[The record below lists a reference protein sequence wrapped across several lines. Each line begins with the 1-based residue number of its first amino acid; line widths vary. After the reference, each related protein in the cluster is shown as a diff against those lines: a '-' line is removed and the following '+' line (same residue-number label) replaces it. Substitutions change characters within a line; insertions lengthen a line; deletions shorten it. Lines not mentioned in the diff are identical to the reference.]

1 MRAVLALFLLAAAT
15 APASAEPITLD
26 RAVELASGESA
37 RIGISEAAVA
47 GARARVESVKAL
59 RYPSLS
65 VEANVFL
72 WNEELAFQIADPS
85 MLPPGQDASVTVRDR
100 ITSTVGVTLAQPL
113 SGLLVI
119 DKAVSLERAGVDA
132 VRAEAQATRSDVALQ
147 VSQAYFQAL
156 QAEAAQAIAASSA
169 AQVEAQ
175 LTQARALAD
184 VGMLERVDVMRLE
197 AALAAARQGQLQ
209 ASTGARLARDSLALA
224 IGLDPSVQ
232 VAPVDDFP
240 DPLPAPNLADSVT
253 AADVAGRPELEAA
266 RARTRQAELGAA
278 VARADLYPNVNAI
291 GTYQHNEGQ
300 GTFAAK
306 DSWFVGVTLAW
317 NIWDWGNDWYE
328 VKAAEAGARQA
339 ALAIEL
345 TEDQLTLQARSEVL
359 AARTAYQALEVA
371 RVGLAAAEEAFRIQ
385 NARFTE
391 GAATTT
397 DLLQVESEVTQAR
410 LRYATARFGY
420 LRDLAAAAHA
430 LGRMPTEVLP

>member
-1 MRAVLALFLLAAAT
+1 MRAVLALLVIAAAT
-15 APASAEPITLD
+15 APAAAEPLTLE
-26 RAVELASGESA
+26 RAVEAALDQSA
-37 RIGISEAAVA
+37 RIGISEAAVV
-47 GARARVESVKAL
+47 GARARVKSVEAL
-59 RYPSLS
+59 RYPSIN
-65 VEANVFL
+65 VDANVFL
-72 WNEELAFQIADPS
+72 WNEALSFQIADPG

-100 ITSTVGVTLAQPL
+100 ITSTVGVTVAQPL

-119 DKAVSLERAGVDA
+119 DKALSLERAGVDA
-132 VRAEAQATRSDVALQ
+132 VRAEARGTRADVALQ

-156 QAEAAQAIAASSA
+156 QAEAAQAIAAASVR
-169 AQVEAQ
+169 QVEAQ

-209 ASTGARLARDSLALA
+209 AATGVRLARDSLALA
-224 IGLDPSVQ
+224 IGLDPTTPVE
-232 VAPVDDFP
+232 PVDDFP
-240 DPLPAPNLADSVT
+240 DPLPVPTLSDTVT
-253 AADVAGRPELEAA
+253 AADVSGRPELEAA

-278 VARADLYPNVNAI
+278 VAKADLYPNVNAI

-317 NIWDWGNDWYE
+317 NVWDWGNDWYE

-339 ALAIEL
+339 ALAVEL
-345 TEDQLTLQARSEVL
+345 TRDQLTLQARAEVL
-359 AARTAYQALEVA
+359 TARNAFEALEVA
-371 RVGLAAAEEAFRIQ
+371 RVGLTAAEEAFRIQ
-385 NARFTE
+385 NARYTE